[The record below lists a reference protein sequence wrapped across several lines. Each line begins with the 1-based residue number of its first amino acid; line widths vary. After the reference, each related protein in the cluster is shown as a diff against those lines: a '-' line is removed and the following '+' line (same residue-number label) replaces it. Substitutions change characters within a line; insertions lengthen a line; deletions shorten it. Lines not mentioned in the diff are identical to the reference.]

1 MYNCIQL
8 YSYTEVKVLNDEFQG
23 SLREKV
29 FAQLEEDIISGKY
42 KEGQKLTENMLSEQL
57 KVSRTPVREAIRQL
71 ELEGLVEAIP
81 NKAIIVTGITS
92 QDIEDIYEIR
102 ISIEGL
108 AARRAAKNA
117 TDEILEK
124 LRELVDL
131 QEFYTNRKDMDHL
144 VKLDGDFHET
154 IFKASGSKTLRNI
167 LSTFHHNLKKA
178 RSDSFGKPARAKAVL
193 EEHKAI
199 FEAIEARDSIRA
211 EHYMLIHVKN
221 ARNRVLGK

>member
-1 MYNCIQL
+1 L
-8 YSYTEVKVLNDEFQG
+8 SDVFQG
-23 SLREKV
+23 SLRERV
-29 FAQLEEDIISGKY
+29 FLQLEEDIINGKY
-42 KEGQKLTENMLSEQL
+42 SEGQKLTEGMLSNEL

-71 ELEGLVEAIP
+71 ELEGLVETIP
-81 NKAIIVTGITS
+81 NKAIIVTGITR

-108 AARRAAKNA
+108 AARRAARNA
-117 TDEILEK
+117 SEEELEK
-124 LRELVDL
+124 LKEITDL
-131 QEFYTNRKDMDHL
+131 QEFYTLRKDMKHL
-144 VKLDGDFHET
+144 VKTDGEFHET
-154 IFKASGSKTLRNI
+154 IFRASGSKTLKNI

-199 FEAIEARDSIRA
+199 FEALEARDSIRA